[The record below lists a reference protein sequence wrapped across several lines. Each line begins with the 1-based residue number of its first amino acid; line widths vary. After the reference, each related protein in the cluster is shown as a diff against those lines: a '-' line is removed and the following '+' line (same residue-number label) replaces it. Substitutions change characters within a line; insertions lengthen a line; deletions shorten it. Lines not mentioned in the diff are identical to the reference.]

1 MLRPYVIS
9 IAGFDPSAGAGVLA
23 DIKCFEQHQVY
34 GFGICSSLTIQNDT
48 DFIKNQWISAQQIIA
63 QLAPLLHKF
72 DVTVCKI
79 GLIENVKVL
88 HQVITYLKQHN
99 SNMKIVLDPVLAATG
114 GFEFHDW
121 HNGLTQLIPALK
133 QINLITPNYQE
144 FRKMANVADEDVHN
158 VASNWAKY
166 CPVLLKGGH
175 NVYAPGTD
183 FLFEYSEFHTLNP
196 TAEEVEQKHGSGCI
210 LSSSIAANLALGHS
224 LRDACKLAK
233 VYIEQFLNSNSTL
246 LGYHSL

>member
-23 DIKCFEQHQVY
+23 DVKCFEQHQVY

-63 QLAPLLHKF
+63 QLAPLLNKF
-72 DVTVCKI
+72 KVAVCKI
-79 GLIENVKVL
+79 GLIENIKVL
-88 HQVITYLKQHN
+88 LQVTTYLKQHN
-99 SNMKIVLDPVLAATG
+99 PDIKIVLDPVLTATA

-121 HNGLTQLIPALK
+121 QNGLTQLIPVLK
-133 QINLITPNYQE
+133 QISLITPNYHE
-144 FRKMANVADEDVHN
+144 FKKMGNAADEDMHKA
-158 VASNWAKY
+158 ASGWARY

-175 NVYAPGTD
+175 NAYAPGTD
-183 FLFEYSEFHTLNP
+183 FLFEYGSFQTLEP
-196 TAEEVEQKHGSGCI
+196 TTQEIEQKHGSGCI
-210 LSSSIAANLALGHS
+210 LSASIAANLALGYS
-224 LRDACKLAK
+224 LTEACKLAK
-233 VYIEQFLNSNSTL
+233 AYIEQFLNSNSTL